1 MIYSK
6 TALIFGISGQDGGY
20 LAKFL
25 LSKKYLVHGVSRDI
39 ESSNFSSLRAL
50 KIFDQVVLHSA
61 SLTDFYTTLKVIEK
75 VRPDEIYNL
84 SGQSSV
90 GLSFVQPIEA
100 IESIT
105 IGVTNILE
113 SLKFLKSTARF
124 YNASS
129 SECFGDTNNKPANE
143 NTPFHPKSPYA
154 VAKVAAHWQVVNYRE
169 GYKMF
174 ACSGILFNHES
185 PLRPPRFV
193 TRKII
198 STVVRI
204 SLGSHERLT
213 LGSLSIYRDWGWAP
227 DYVEAMW
234 LMLQQT
240 MPDDYV
246 IATGQSY
253 SLQDFVR
260 LSFSEVGLNW
270 KDYVD
275 FDSKLC
281 RPSEIKYSCG
291 DITKASI
298 KLGWMTDN
306 TLPSIIKKMIAAE
319 KTLQC
324 Q

>member
-1 MIYSK
+1 
-6 TALIFGISGQDGGY
+6 
-20 LAKFL
+20 
-25 LSKKYLVHGVSRDI
+25 
-39 ESSNFSSLRAL
+39 
-50 KIFDQVVLHSA
+50 
-61 SLTDFYTTLKVIEK
+61 
-75 VRPDEIYNL
+75 
-84 SGQSSV
+84 
-90 GLSFVQPIEA
+90 
-100 IESIT
+100 
-105 IGVTNILE
+105 
-113 SLKFLKSTARF
+113 
-124 YNASS
+124 
-129 SECFGDTNNKPANE
+129 
-143 NTPFHPKSPYA
+143 
-154 VAKVAAHWQVVNYRE
+154 
-169 GYKMF
+169 MF